1 MTSNDQLKAIEQS
14 LRQAQSALGET
25 LAEIQAGGESPF
37 DTPDKEAVIRCLQA
51 QSETLSALASF
62 GTYILLPPKSKAQC
76 PNCGH
81 RF

>member
-1 MTSNDQLKAIEQS
+1 MTSNDQLKAIERS
-14 LRQAQSALGET
+14 LREAQSTLEET
-25 LAEIQAGGESPF
+25 LAEVRAAGESPF
-37 DTPDKEAVIRCLQA
+37 DTPDKDAVLRCLQA

-62 GTYILLPPKSKAQC
+62 GTFILLPPKSKAQC